1 MFDNLKYILDKGE
14 ELGVP
19 AAELIVMHNG
29 TEVFHDAR
37 GVRDSLGNPLLQD
50 ERFNIYSCSKPITC
64 AAALTL
70 LEEGKISL
78 DDEVSKFIPA
88 FGDVNVLK
96 NGGIFKAERPMT
108 LHHLFTMTSGLTYN
122 MESSEIALGV
132 RETEG
137 RCPTVKMMD
146 YVARMPLTFEPG
158 DNWQYSLSHDVLAA
172 VVEVVSGKRF
182 GEYVSDRIFE
192 PLGMTSSTFLLP
204 EEEVALLPAQYKGT
218 EGGVVEID
226 RHIYRYKPGSEYES
240 GGAGCITTA
249 RDYIKFL
256 EAMRC
261 EKILSREVL
270 DLMYRDHLT
279 DGQRA
284 GCWAPRG
291 YGYGLGVRVPD
302 STGKRTD
309 IGWGGAAGAFLAL
322 DESHGISLY
331 YAQHVLN
338 TPNRNLRKDI
348 IEAAKLDLGYEAFTE
363 DMNLGEGSH
372 LA

>member
-1 MFDNLKYILDKGE
+1 
-14 ELGVP
+14 
-19 AAELIVMHNG
+19 
-29 TEVFHDAR
+29 
-37 GVRDSLGNPLLQD
+37 
-50 ERFNIYSCSKPITC
+50 
-64 AAALTL
+64 
-70 LEEGKISL
+70 
-78 DDEVSKFIPA
+78 
-88 FGDVNVLK
+88 
-96 NGGIFKAERPMT
+96 
-108 LHHLFTMTSGLTYN
+108 
-122 MESSEIALGV
+122 
-132 RETEG
+132 
-137 RCPTVKMMD
+137 
-146 YVARMPLTFEPG
+146 
-158 DNWQYSLSHDVLAA
+158 
-172 VVEVVSGKRF
+172 
-182 GEYVSDRIFE
+182 
-192 PLGMTSSTFLLP
+192 MTSSTFLLP

-240 GGAGCITTA
+240 GGAGCITNA

-279 DGQRA
+279 DGQRV
-284 GCWAPRG
+284 GYWAPRG

-338 TPNRNLRKDI
+338 TPNKNLRKDI